1 MSGMYCPK
9 CGAEAN
15 EGQSYCRKCGVNLA
29 LVGKAVSVG
38 EVIARGDS
46 GLLPRVRV
54 MMGNLKLDEV
64 SEQVAR
70 HVETLGR
77 EVERSVREHQSE
89 IDAVANCM
97 NDKPKKKTKD
107 PAQQRA
113 DLLGKGF
120 GSLFGGI
127 AMAIVFYV
135 IARQVPFNFPPEWIA
150 KVPFDLYALV
160 SLAWLF
166 GLIPALS
173 GLGQVI
179 GALMIGS
186 KQEPPAE
193 RRPNTAPLLDPS
205 TAEQFYEPPPSVT
218 EHTTAQ
224 LDYDRVPVRP
234 DSRATGRA
242 R

>member
-1 MSGMYCPK
+1 MYCPK

-46 GLLPRVRV
+46 GLLPRIRV
-54 MMGNLKLDEV
+54 VMGNLKLDEV

-70 HVETLGR
+70 HVETIGR
-77 EVERSVREHQSE
+77 EVERSVSEHQSH

-97 NDKPKKKTKD
+97 NDKPKKKKTKD

-113 DLLGKGF
+113 DLLGQGF

-135 IARQVPFNFPPEWIA
+135 IARQVPFNFPPEWVA
-150 KVPFDLYALV
+150 RVPFDLYALV

-166 GLIPALS
+166 GLIPALT

-186 KQEPPAE
+186 RRESPVERPAS
-193 RRPNTAPLLDPS
+193 TAPLLDPS

-224 LDYDRVPVRP
+224 LDYDRVPASP
-234 DSRATGRA
+234 DRRSSRA
-242 R
+242 